1 MMRTIKI
8 TNKLSWLS
16 MAVIA
21 LALLL
26 YGGLRDS
33 GPLTQQDRIDSI
45 TMRLACP
52 TCQGESVY
60 VSRASAAEAIR
71 TEVARQVGSGLR
83 TDDETIAYIEQRF
96 GGQVLLVPRS
106 DGLDALVWA
115 LPVVALIVGAVALG
129 VVFRK
134 WRIADDGQASEQ
146 DIAIVTAAM
155 ATDNFIDEQ
164 S

>member
-1 MMRTIKI
+1 MG
-8 TNKLSWLS
+8 
-16 MAVIA
+16 VIA
-21 LALLL
+21 AALLIF
-26 YGGLRDS
+26 GGMRDS
-33 GPLTQQDRIDSI
+33 GPLTQQDRIDAI

-71 TEVARQVGSGLR
+71 AEVARQVGSGLR

-106 DGLDALVWA
+106 SGIDSLVWA
-115 LPVVALIVGAVALG
+115 LPVAALVAGAAALAM
-129 VVFRK
+129 VFRK
-134 WRIADDGQASEQ
+134 WRTSDDGAASAEDSALVDAALASQ
-146 DIAIVTAAM
+146 DV
-155 ATDNFIDEQ
+155 IDPK